1 MFWLTL
7 IDHVEVIDLWLEDM
21 IEVLETGFERTWYCC
36 NKCNIVLEE
45 LYTMMQVIEA
55 AIKAPDRVRL
65 IISDLEPKAVINTMD
80 IYYVSRYI
88 PIKVNCY
95 L

>member
-1 MFWLTL
+1 M
-7 IDHVEVIDLWLEDM
+7 EVIDPWLEDM

-45 LYTMMQVIEA
+45 PYTTMQVIEA
-55 AIKAPDRVRL
+55 AIKASDRVRL
-65 IISDLEPKAVINTMD
+65 IISDPEPKAVIGTMD
-80 IYYVSRYI
+80 IYYVSRYV

>member
-45 LYTMMQVIEA
+45 PHTTMQVIEA
-55 AIKAPDRVRL
+55 AIKAPDRCR
-65 IISDLEPKAVINTMD
+65 A
-80 IYYVSRYI
+80 RYLF
-88 PIKVNCY
+88 PTRVAFSGY
-95 L
+95 TFS

>member
-1 MFWLTL
+1 M
-7 IDHVEVIDLWLEDM
+7 EVIDPWLEDM
-21 IEVLETGFERTWYCC
+21 IEVLETGFKRTWYSC
-36 NKCNIVLEE
+36 NKCHIVLEE

-55 AIKAPDRVRL
+55 AIKASDQVRL
-65 IISDLEPKAVINTMD
+65 IISDPEPKAIISIMD
-80 IYYVSRYI
+80 IYYVSRYV